1 MLGSS
6 AITAVLGS
14 GVDNTNHAA
23 VRSFINSACE
33 AGLSVLL
40 VVPGTKQ
47 PFDGRT
53 PAKRKAE
60 DKAAQLAAK
69 EAGRRDWS
77 KAKSPSGL
85 ALATSTKTALTRK
98 GGYLD
103 RYIEAFGA
111 DCAVNIA
118 VEVGG
123 SRLVIVDCDTLAQ
136 KRSFLDIA
144 TGDAD
149 SQLPPT
155 VVTPGSRDA
164 EGNWVHSDGGHFWFT
179 VPDGVEMPTNIGSLT
194 WGGTDGFAVLWDR
207 RYVLIPPSTRP
218 EGAYEMVGRDYECP
232 AWLLE
237 VINEKAAARTSR
249 TVENAVDGELSSSI
263 DEWAETISWDDILE
277 PLGWTPT
284 VRPDN
289 CGCPVWTAPGEHS
302 SPKSATAHD
311 SGCTLGRYTETNAPL
326 HIWTDHDIEP
336 FDEYVSEYGTNTLSK
351 LQAIA
356 YTSYEGSIGKAMDG
370 IGISPAVHEI
380 ERETGV
386 NTRDIGAE
394 EAGHDPG
401 EEITLPACGA
411 SDGVD
416 VCGRERGHD
425 GDHWALN
432 AGGAPCIAW
441 SSFTDSVTGT
451 VIPAD
456 DMEHDEFP
464 SDDFV
469 KTQIVAIKRDLG
481 EYERDTP
488 DPAASCDTCG
498 EKLIHGTT
506 HRDSDNTLI
515 HTNSEGDVHE
525 AESPFADAD
534 PGDPAVFEPDI
545 QGVPMI
551 APFSHWRDMPPP
563 QYVIDKLIEHG
574 GLASLIG
581 PPGVGKSS
589 VALDMACH
597 IAVGK
602 AWRGRKV
609 LKTRVLYLPGEG
621 LSGAV
626 QRVKAWEAQHDIN
639 DSALD
644 DGLRLGNSIIQL
656 GASTEAWGA
665 LAEYVIRERIGLIIF
680 DTFARMSLGIEEN
693 SATEMGRAVV
703 RFDQMRRLTNAGVLI
718 VHHTGKNNP
727 TSGRGSSALNAALD
741 SELLVSDGTWEFAPE
756 SFDDEGRP
764 PSGKK
769 IQLSTTKQKNAEQ
782 MEEAMPLLMR
792 SDDQFN
798 APYITGPNGSL
809 DPMQGHI
816 EMARPVE
823 ETVIETAVRIRK
835 FVDQFTE
842 QGVTRADIASGVR
855 PDPYTARRKDSP
867 KAWKHKVHMAIDN
880 ALRWGLLETA
890 SGQKLGARYVPGPM
904 GVEASRAAYAAE
916 VLTPVDGEGVA

>member
-40 VVPGTKQ
+40 VIPGTKQ

-85 ALATSTKTALTRK
+85 ALATSTKTVLTRK

-111 DCAVNIA
+111 DCAVNLA

-123 SRLVIVDCDTLAQ
+123 SRLVVVDCDTLAQ
-136 KRSFLDIA
+136 MRSFLEIA

-149 SQLPPT
+149 SQVPPT
-155 VVTPGSRDA
+155 VVTPGSRDT
-164 EGNWVHSDGGHFWFT
+164 EGNWVHSEGGHFWFT
-179 VPDGVEMPTNIGSLT
+179 VPEAAEMPTNIGSLT

-218 EGAYEMVGRDYECP
+218 EGAYEMVGRDYEVP

-237 VINEKAAARTSR
+237 AIEEKASTRANRTF
-249 TVENAVDGELSSSI
+249 ENAVDNELSSSI
-263 DEWAETISWDDILE
+263 DEWAESVSWADILE

-289 CGCPVWTAPGEHS
+289 CGCDVWTAPGEHG

-336 FDEYVSEYGTNTLSK
+336 FDGYVSEYGTNTLSK
-351 LQAIA
+351 LQAVA

-380 ERETGV
+380 ERESGV
-386 NTRDIGAE
+386 NIKDIGSE

-401 EEITLPACGA
+401 EEIVLP
-411 SDGVD
+411 
-416 VCGRERGHD
+416 R
-425 GDHWALN
+425 
-432 AGGAPCIAW
+432 
-441 SSFTDSVTGT
+441 T
-451 VIPAD
+451 
-456 DMEHDEFP
+456 
-464 SDDFV
+464 
-469 KTQIVAIKRDLG
+469 
-481 EYERDTP
+481 TP
-488 DPAASCDTCG
+488 DDYIALAASYEGTPPTSDEIVDIEIAEDAGPATSCDTCG
-498 EKLIHGTT
+498 EKLIHGST

-525 AESPFADAD
+525 AESPFDDGTTA
-534 PGDPAVFEPDI
+534 DPAVFEPDI

-551 APFSHWRDMPPP
+551 APFSHWRDMPAP
-563 QYVIDKLIEHG
+563 QYVIAGLLEHG
-574 GLASLIG
+574 GLSCLIG

-626 QRVKAWEAQHDIN
+626 QRVKSWEAQHDI
-639 DSALD
+639 DDAVLD

-665 LAEYVIRERIGLIIF
+665 LAEYVIRERIGLLIF

-741 SELLVSDGTWEFAPE
+741 SELLVSDGTWDFAPE
-756 SFDDEGRP
+756 SFDNDGRP

-782 MEEAMPLLMR
+782 MDEAMPLLMR
-792 SDDQFN
+792 SDEQFN

-823 ETVIETAVRIRK
+823 ETVIETAVRIRAY
-835 FVDQFTE
+835 VDQFTE

-867 KAWKHKVHMAIDN
+867 KAWKHKVHMAIDH

>member
-85 ALATSTKTALTRK
+85 ALATSTKTVLTRK
-98 GGYLD
+98 GGFLD

-111 DCAVNIA
+111 DCAVNLA

-123 SRLVIVDCDTLAQ
+123 SRLVVVDCDTLAQ
-136 KRSFLDIA
+136 KRSFLEIA

-149 SQLPPT
+149 SQVPPT
-155 VVTPGSRDA
+155 VVTPGSRDT

-179 VPDGVEMPTNIGSLT
+179 VPEDAEMPTNIGSLT

-218 EGAYEMVGRDYECP
+218 EGTYEMVGRDYECP

-237 VINEKAAARTSR
+237 AIEEKASTRANRTF
-249 TVENAVDGELSSSI
+249 ENAVDSELSSSI
-263 DEWAETISWDDILE
+263 DEWAESVSWDDILE

-336 FDEYVSEYGTNTLSK
+336 FDDYVSEFGTNTLSK
-351 LQAIA
+351 LQAVA

-386 NTRDIGAE
+386 NTKDIGSE

-401 EEITLPACGA
+401 EDITLP
-411 SDGVD
+411 
-416 VCGRERGHD
+416 R
-425 GDHWALN
+425 
-432 AGGAPCIAW
+432 P
-441 SSFTDSVTGT
+441 
-451 VIPAD
+451 
-456 DMEHDEFP
+456 
-464 SDDFV
+464 
-469 KTQIVAIKRDLG
+469 
-481 EYERDTP
+481 TP
-488 DPAASCDTCG
+488 DDYIAVAASYEGTPPTSDEIVDIEIAEDVDTATSCDTCG
-498 EKLIHGTT
+498 EKLIHGST

-525 AESPFADAD
+525 AESPFEDGTTAD
-534 PGDPAVFEPDI
+534 PSVFETDI

-741 SELLVSDGTWEFAPE
+741 SELLVSEGTWDFAPE
-756 SFDDEGRP
+756 SFDDDGRP

-782 MEEAMPLLMR
+782 MDEAMPLLMR
-792 SDDQFN
+792 SDEQFN

-823 ETVIETAVRIRK
+823 ETVIETAVRIRAY
-835 FVDQFTE
+835 VDQFTE

>member
-33 AGLSVLL
+33 AGLAVLL

-53 PAKRKAE
+53 PAKRKSE

-85 ALATSTKTALTRK
+85 ALATATKTTLTRK

-123 SRLVIVDCDTLAQ
+123 SRLVVVDCDTLAQ

-179 VPDGVEMPTNIGSLT
+179 VPEGVEMPTNIGSLT

-232 AWLLE
+232 AWLIE
-237 VINEKAAARTSR
+237 TINEKAAARASR
-249 TVENAVDGELSSSI
+249 TIENAVDSELSSSI
-263 DEWAETISWDDILE
+263 DEWAETITWDDILE

-336 FDEYVSEYGTNTLSK
+336 FDDYVSEHGTNTLSK

-356 YTSYEGSIGKAMDG
+356 YTSYEGNVGKAMDG

-386 NTRDIGAE
+386 NTKDIGAE
-394 EAGHDPG
+394 EVGHDPG
-401 EEITLPACGA
+401 EDIELPVR
-411 SDGVD
+411 DETDDIPVVVD
-416 VCGRERGHD
+416 PD
-425 GDHWALN
+425 
-432 AGGAPCIAW
+432 
-441 SSFTDSVTGT
+441 GT
-451 VIPAD
+451 VQTLVEWVRGEPEIAD
-456 DMEHDEFP
+456 DVD
-464 SDDFV
+464 
-469 KTQIVAIKRDLG
+469 A
-481 EYERDTP
+481 
-488 DPAASCDTCG
+488 AASCDTCG
-498 EKLIHGTT
+498 EKLIHGST

-534 PGDPAVFEPDI
+534 PGDPSVFEPDI

-626 QRVKAWEAQHDIN
+626 QRVKAWEAQHDIS

-741 SELLVSDGTWEFAPE
+741 SELLVSDGTWDFAPE
-756 SFDDEGRP
+756 SLDDEGRP

-782 MEEAMPLLMR
+782 MEEAMQLLMR

>member
-60 DKAAQLAAK
+60 DKAAQQAAK
-69 EAGRRDWS
+69 AAGRRDWS

-179 VPDGVEMPTNIGSLT
+179 VPEGVEMPTNIGSLT

-237 VINEKAAARTSR
+237 VINEKAAARASR

-336 FDEYVSEYGTNTLSK
+336 FDEYVSEHGTNTLSK
-351 LQAIA
+351 LQAVA
-356 YTSYEGSIGKAMDG
+356 YTSYEGSVGKAMDG

-386 NTRDIGAE
+386 NTKDIGVE
-394 EAGHDPG
+394 EAGHDPS
-401 EEITLPACGA
+401 EEIVLPTATQLATAEAIG
-411 SDGVD
+411 GV
-416 VCGRERGHD
+416 VATPEFEKMVAEAVHE
-425 GDHWALN
+425 AET
-432 AGGAPCIAW
+432 AGEVDI
-441 SSFTDSVTGT
+441 
-451 VIPAD
+451 
-456 DMEHDEFP
+456 
-464 SDDFV
+464 
-469 KTQIVAIKRDLG
+469 
-481 EYERDTP
+481 
-488 DPAASCDTCG
+488 AASCDTCG

-842 QGVTRADIASGVR
+842 QGVTRADITSGVR

>member
-53 PAKRKAE
+53 PAKRKTE

-123 SRLVIVDCDTLAQ
+123 SRLVVVDCDTLAQ
-136 KRSFLDIA
+136 KRSFLDTA

-179 VPDGVEMPTNIGSLT
+179 VPEGVEMPTNIGSLT

-232 AWLLE
+232 GWLLE
-237 VINEKAAARTSR
+237 AINDKAAARASR
-249 TVENAVDGELSSSI
+249 TIENAVDSELSSSI
-263 DEWAETISWDDILE
+263 DEWAETITWEDILE

-336 FDEYVSEYGTNTLSK
+336 FDEYVSEHGTNTLSK

-356 YTSYEGSIGKAMDG
+356 YTSYEGSVGKAMDG

-386 NTRDIGAE
+386 NTKDIGAE
-394 EAGHDPG
+394 EAGHDPS
-401 EEITLPACGA
+401 EEIT
-411 SDGVD
+411 
-416 VCGRERGHD
+416 
-425 GDHWALN
+425 
-432 AGGAPCIAW
+432 I
-441 SSFTDSVTGT
+441 
-451 VIPAD
+451 
-456 DMEHDEFP
+456 
-464 SDDFV
+464 
-469 KTQIVAIKRDLG
+469 
-481 EYERDTP
+481 
-488 DPAASCDTCG
+488 DPAWTDTEAFKASPAGQVIYTPIPPVDSTAEVDDDADPTAACDTCG

-525 AESPFADAD
+525 AELPFADAD

-798 APYITGPNGSL
+798 APFITGPNGSL

>member
-118 VEVGG
+118 VEVGD

-136 KRSFLDIA
+136 KRNFLAVA

-179 VPDGVEMPTNIGSLT
+179 VPEGVEMPTNIGSLT

-232 AWLLE
+232 TWLLE
-237 VINEKAAARTSR
+237 AINEKAAARASR
-249 TVENAVDGELSSSI
+249 TVENAVDSELSSSI
-263 DEWAETISWDDILE
+263 DEWAETITWDDILE

-336 FDEYVSEYGTNTLSK
+336 FDEYVSEHGTNTLSK

-356 YTSYEGSIGKAMDG
+356 YTSYEGSVGKAMEG

-386 NTRDIGAE
+386 NTKDIGSE

-401 EEITLPACGA
+401 EEIVLPRPSTDHYDALA
-411 SDGVD
+411 DSYEATPPQADEIVSVEIPNDVD
-416 VCGRERGHD
+416 
-425 GDHWALN
+425 
-432 AGGAPCIAW
+432 
-441 SSFTDSVTGT
+441 T
-451 VIPAD
+451 
-456 DMEHDEFP
+456 
-464 SDDFV
+464 
-469 KTQIVAIKRDLG
+469 
-481 EYERDTP
+481 
-488 DPAASCDTCG
+488 AASCHTCG
-498 EKLIHGTT
+498 EKLIHGST

-525 AESPFADAD
+525 AESPWFETVDAN
-534 PGDPAVFEPDI
+534 PSVFEPEI

-551 APFSHWRDMPPP
+551 APFSHWRDMPAPE
-563 QYVIDKLIEHG
+563 YVIDRLIEHG
-574 GLASLIG
+574 GLSCLIG

-626 QRVKAWEAQHDIN
+626 QRIKAWEAQHDI
-639 DSALD
+639 DAAVLD

-693 SATEMGRAVV
+693 SATEVGRAVV

-727 TSGRGSSALNAALD
+727 TAARGSSALNGALD

-782 MEEAMPLLMR
+782 MDEAMPLLMR
-792 SDDQFN
+792 SDEQFS

-867 KAWKHKVHMAIDN
+867 KAWKHKVHMAVDN